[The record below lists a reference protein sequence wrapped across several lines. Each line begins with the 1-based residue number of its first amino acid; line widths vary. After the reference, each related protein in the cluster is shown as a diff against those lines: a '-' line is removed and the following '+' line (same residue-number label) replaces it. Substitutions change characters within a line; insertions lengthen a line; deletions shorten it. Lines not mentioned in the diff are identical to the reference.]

1 MTKPLSY
8 PYLNAGDIFLTANP
22 MWMGR
27 LINWVQTFNSKDNQ
41 SKYSHAGI
49 ILNNQGRTFEAL
61 WTNKQQNLFKVYQ
74 GKQILIARNN
84 KMQSDRFTFGW
95 NGIKH
100 HEGKLYAG
108 HRLFFFLVCPPL
120 AKYFCLGLGV
130 CSELTMKFLYRA
142 GLTKAWKGWTPDD
155 IDDMVHHYREYTIIF
170 EGTCPKRIK
179 TINEGECQ

>member
-120 AKYFCLGLGV
+120 AKYFCLGFGV